1 MISEFTDDDIGKR
14 VVNANG
20 EEVGLVADVEHGTAH
35 VEPDPG
41 ITDTIKAKLGWGGTD
56 EDAYPLQEDSVAQVT
71 DDAVHLESDLSGTG
85 GGATSTSRSTG
96 METDSG
102 RETDRDT
109 GMRDDDLIGDDDDQ
123 GMTDDDDDLIGD
135 DDNELIGDDDD
146 DLIGDDDDTTRTR

>member
-1 MISEFTDDDIGKR
+1 MTPEFTDDDIGKR

-56 EDAYPLQEDSVAQVT
+56 DDAYPLQEGSVARVT

-85 GGATSTSRSTG
+85 GGATGTSRSTG

-102 RETDRDT
+102 RGTDRDA
-109 GMRDDDLIGDDDDQ
+109 GMRDDDELIGDDDDQ
-123 GMTDDDDDLIGD
+123 GLTDDDDDLIGD
-135 DDNELIGDDDD
+135 DN
-146 DLIGDDDDTTRTR
+146 DTTRTR